1 MAINFWNSL
10 NWTNEESDPIGHT
23 NLEKWKH
30 QMRAKSNGGITKQN
44 ETRNVEQENWLWLN
58 RVQLVK
64 ILISHVS
71 FSTTAYT
78 LIRSNAFRIFKLD
91 DTYFLC
97 PRYNRFYRKSS
108 WNKQYIYIL
117 CAIYYLRRICRIE
130 TYIYLFFQYII
141 WKGYTVLKYITHTH
155 THQTHNSLMVEVR
168 RTFDKRNLYSS

>member
-1 MAINFWNSL
+1 
-10 NWTNEESDPIGHT
+10 
-23 NLEKWKH
+23 
-30 QMRAKSNGGITKQN
+30 MRAKSNGGITKQN

-78 LIRSNAFRIFKLD
+78 LIRSNAFRISKLD

-97 PRYNRFYRKSS
+97 SCTIVFIENHHEIK
-108 WNKQYIYIL
+108 NMYIL
-117 CAIYYLRRICRIE
+117 FSIYYLRRICRIE

-141 WKGYTVLKYITHTH
+141 
-155 THQTHNSLMVEVR
+155 
-168 RTFDKRNLYSS
+168 

>member
-64 ILISHVS
+64 IWISHVS

-78 LIRSNAFRIFKLD
+78 LIRSNAFRISKLD

-97 PRYNRFYRKSS
+97 SCTIVFIENHHEI
-108 WNKQYIYIL
+108 NNIYIL